1 MSTRPVFHVPVNLG
15 VNVFERRG
23 QGKEELDRLI
33 DMLDEKEIE
42 IAIDYLSN
50 LLLSRAPKIRN
61 HVQPRS

>member
-1 MSTRPVFHVPVNLG
+1 MMSTRGFMETVSVYN
-15 VNVFERRG
+15 RRG
-23 QGKEELDRLI
+23 TGKEELDRMI
-33 DMLDEKEIE
+33 DMLDDKEIE